1 MKGHIQ
7 GLKGHRRCGID
18 QPKGRHLLG
27 EINFLRGP
35 NKWTEL
41 QNSVY
46 KLLVIFDQKIQSN
59 YIEVVQGD
67 IFMEQKIRL
76 FGRLAILKKKFGPI
90 ITVKDKPPTN

>member
-35 NKWTEL
+35 
-41 QNSVY
+41 QNYSI
-46 KLLVIFDQKIQSN
+46 LVQW
-59 YIEVVQGD
+59 
-67 IFMEQKIRL
+67 
-76 FGRLAILKKKFGPI
+76 LAIATDNGHSERAFFQKFETFGLGQ
-90 ITVKDKPPTN
+90 TNWAEILGGILAISSQTIGTILAL